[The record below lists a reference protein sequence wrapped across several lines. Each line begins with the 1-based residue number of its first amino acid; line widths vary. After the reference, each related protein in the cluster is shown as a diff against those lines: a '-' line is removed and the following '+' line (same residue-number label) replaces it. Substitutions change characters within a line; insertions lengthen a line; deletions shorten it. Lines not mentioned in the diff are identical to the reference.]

1 MKKIFIILGLIIL
14 IIVGAVWA
22 YLFMYGVPKSADEVF
37 ARFQSDRGTPV
48 YVTDESG
55 STVDVAPTSDT
66 GAVERLRQLT
76 TRPVAGAIGLNGLMR
91 YVERGTG
98 HVYDINLQNG
108 EERIVSGTTIPK
120 TVRAVFSPN
129 GDQLAL
135 TTITNG
141 GEEVIVGVL
150 GGGGEGFVGNA
161 LPVGARE
168 VAFTDASSTLS
179 YYLPSALGGTAYAFN
194 ILSKKSV
201 ELFTTPLK
209 DVRVVWGEN
218 TYVYT
223 VPTAKQF
230 GYGYQVRSGTLDYLT
245 KGELGLSLIAYRNG
259 VIVTKTTEGGLSS
272 EDITHGLPIPII
284 GLIPEKCTASEN
296 EVGVLFCG
304 ATTTF
309 DDTKKYP
316 DDWYKGVVAFSDVL
330 FKINAPSS
338 TVQVLS
344 DLEKESGR
352 SIDIAFLG
360 VHTGGSLLYFINKN
374 DNTLWA
380 FDLR

>member
-37 ARFQSDRGTPV
+37 ARFQSDKGTPV
-48 YVTDESG
+48 YVADEST
-55 STVDVAPTSDT
+55 STVVVTSESDT
-66 GAVERLRQLT
+66 GTVERLRQLT

-98 HVYDINLQNG
+98 HVYDIDLQNG

-120 TVRAVFSPN
+120 TVRAVFAPS

-161 LPVGARE
+161 LPDGARE

-209 DVRVVWGEN
+209 DVRIAWGKE

-223 VPTAKQF
+223 TPTAMQK
-230 GYGYQVRSGTLDYLT
+230 GYVYRIQGGTLGYLT
-245 KGELGLSLIAYRNG
+245 GGESGLLAVPYRGG
-259 VIVTKTTEGGLSS
+259 VVVTKNSEQGLSS
-272 EDITHGLPIPII
+272 TDITHDAPIPLIA
-284 GLIPEKCTASEN
+284 LIPEKCFASVAQE
-296 EVGVLFCG
+296 GVLYCG
-304 ATTTF
+304 VPRVF
-309 DDTKKYP
+309 DTRNKFP
-316 DDWYKGVVAFSDVL
+316 DDWYKGVVTFSDVL
-330 FKINAPSS
+330 YRVNAPSS

-344 DLEKESGR
+344 NLEEESGR

-360 VHTGGSLLYFINKN
+360 AHSQSWLLYFINKN